1 MFDYTKFCYRGL
13 KKNTGRIYLLLVFT
27 NLLISERYMRCP

>member
-1 MFDYTKFCYRGL
+1 L

-27 NLLISERYMRCP
+27 NLLISERYT